1 MVPTSQG
8 TLGSLFFFFFFFLPP
23 GGGGGGGGSPWFYL
37 SLYSPL
43 DLLGGMV
50 MVLILVVI

>member
-8 TLGSLFFFFFFFLPP
+8 TLGSLFFFFFSFCPR
-23 GGGGGGGGSPWFYL
+23 GGGGGGSPWFYL

>member
-8 TLGSLFFFFFFFLPP
+8 TLGSLFFFFFFLFAPA
-23 GGGGGGGGSPWFYL
+23 GGGGGGSPWFYL

>member
-23 GGGGGGGGSPWFYL
+23 GGGGGGSPWFYL